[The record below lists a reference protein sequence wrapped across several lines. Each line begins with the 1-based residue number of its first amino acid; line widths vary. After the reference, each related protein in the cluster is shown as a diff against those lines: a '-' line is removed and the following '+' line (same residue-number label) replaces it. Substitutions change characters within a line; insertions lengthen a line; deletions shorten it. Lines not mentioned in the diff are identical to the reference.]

1 MVTTVKI
8 LFRTARPAF
17 CHKLTSASAPFTLAV
32 LANLCATATLNKM
45 HLYRLLILYHR
56 DIIKSIIKYHKL
68 GLFIYILISKVAKNT
83 SPYKRTC
90 VLCIHILFF
99 NKLNT
104 LCPFNKQGSVCFI
117 LVIRNRITHTPER
130 ICCFIYGNKV

>member
-8 LFRTARPAF
+8 LFRTARPTF
-17 CHKLTSASAPFTLAV
+17 YHKSTSASAPFTLAV
-32 LANLCATATLNKM
+32 LANLNTTATLNKM

-83 SPYKRTC
+83 SPLKRTC

-104 LCPFNKQGSVCFI
+104 LCPFNKVGFIFFILCFI
-117 LVIRNRITHTPER
+117 NSKCNCPER
-130 ICCFIYGNKV
+130 ILCFINSS